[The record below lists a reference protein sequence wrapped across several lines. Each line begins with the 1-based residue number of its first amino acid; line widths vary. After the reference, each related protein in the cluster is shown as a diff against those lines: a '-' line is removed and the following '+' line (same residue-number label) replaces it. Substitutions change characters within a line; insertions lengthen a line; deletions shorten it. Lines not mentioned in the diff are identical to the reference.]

1 MPDWAKEAPAGIQ
14 TQKRLENNII
24 INIIGIFFCNFDA
37 RQNIRAKFFGIF
49 SYDSIKLKIK

>member
-24 INIIGIFFCNFDA
+24 INIIGIFFVILMQGKILEQNFSE
-37 RQNIRAKFFGIF
+37 FFLMIA
-49 SYDSIKLKIK
+49 